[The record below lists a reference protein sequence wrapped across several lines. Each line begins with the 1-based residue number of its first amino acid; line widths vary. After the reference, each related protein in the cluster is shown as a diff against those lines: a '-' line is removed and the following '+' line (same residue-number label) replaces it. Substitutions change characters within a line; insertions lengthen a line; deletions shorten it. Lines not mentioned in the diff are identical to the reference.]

1 MAQGNDVFTVLPAT
15 LSWLGSVAR
24 NAIVPLGVDRFGQS
38 GDIPDLYRVY
48 RIDRDA
54 IIDAAARAC
63 LNTIGVAAG
72 A

>member
-1 MAQGNDVFTVLPAT
+1 VTVSDSHPAT
-15 LSWLGSVAR
+15 LSWFGSVAR
-24 NAIVPLGVDRFGQS
+24 NAIVPLGVDHFGQS

-63 LNTIGVAAG
+63 LNTIDVAAG
-72 A
+72 G